1 MNNPLTRLPLVLAS
15 VLAFAHLGVPTIAMA
30 QELEPSP
37 YCYDCMLHVEMDGD
51 EVKDAYL
58 DCGAV
63 LGDGKIGY
71 LWCELWSSSGQCV
84 TSSLNPGGGHDCQV
98 QLALN
103 GRVVTDTDSEP
114 WPRAVA
120 TEAATRH
127 ECTGG
132 IIQLPYSPGQI
143 AEMRSGLRLIRI

>member
-30 QELEPSP
+30 QELDPNP
-37 YCYDCMLHVEMDGD
+37 YCYNCMVHIEMEGD
-51 EVKDAYL
+51 KVKDVYFSCSATVVN
-58 DCGAV
+58 GE
-63 LGDGKIGY
+63 IGY
-71 LWCELWSSSGQCV
+71 LWCELWYSGLCI
-84 TSSLNPGGGHDCQV
+84 TSSLPVWGGHDCLV

-103 GRVVTDTDSEP
+103 GRVVTDTEWEP
-114 WPRAVA
+114 WPQAVA
-120 TEAATRH
+120 TAAATRH

-132 IIQLPYSPGQI
+132 IIQRPYSSGQI